1 MRNPFRMIT
10 GLTILKN
17 EPLSKHTS
25 FHIGGNADYFV
36 KVYSKKALVGVLN
49 VIKKRRFRY
58 SIIGAGTNVLVSD
71 RGFRGVII
79 RLDGVFKKIRRK
91 DRYFLCGAG
100 VLINSLLKYA
110 MKSGYGGAEFLAGIP
125 GTVGGAIRGNAGAF
139 GYSIADITD
148 SITVIT
154 ERSIEKNMMKEEV
167 GFAYRSSRIQ
177 KNAIIISV
185 LLRLKKKKR
194 REVMKTINKN
204 LLFRRQ
210 RHPSDYS
217 AGSFFKNPPG
227 FSAGKLI
234 EECGLK
240 GLRVGNAEVST
251 RHANYIINCGQARA
265 SDVMGLAAK
274 VKKIVREKKGI
285 VLKEEVK
292 ILN

>member
-1 MRNPFRMIT
+1 MKTPFRMIT

-17 EPLSKHTS
+17 EPLSRHTS
-25 FHIGGNADYFV
+25 FHIGGSADYFI
-36 KVYSKKALVGVLN
+36 KVYSKKALMRVFN

-58 SIIGAGTNVLVSD
+58 TIIGAGTNVLVSD

-79 RLDGVFKKIRRK
+79 RLDGVFKNIRRK
-91 DRYFLCGAG
+91 DNYFSCGAG
-100 VLINSLLKYA
+100 IFISNLLKYA
-110 MKSGYGGAEFLAGIP
+110 MELGYGGAEFLAGIP

-139 GYSIADITD
+139 GHSIADITD

-154 ERSIEKNMMKEEV
+154 ERGMEKDMMKEEI

-177 KNAIIISV
+177 KNAIIV
-185 LLRLKKKKR
+185 AALLRLRKRKR
-194 REVMKTINKN
+194 REIVKTINKN
-204 LLFRRQ
+204 LLYRRQ
-210 RHPSDYS
+210 RHPSNHS

-240 GLRVGNAEVST
+240 GLRVGNAEVSR
-251 RHANYIINCGQARA
+251 RHANYIINRGQARA
-265 SDVMGLAAK
+265 SDVMRLASK
-274 VKKIVREKKGI
+274 IKKIVREKKGI

>member
-1 MRNPFRMIT
+1 VISPFRVIT
-10 GLTILKN
+10 GITVLKN
-17 EPLSKHTS
+17 EPLSRHTS
-25 FHIGGNADYFV
+25 FHIGGRADYFIRA
-36 KVYSKKALVGVLN
+36 YSRKALIRVLS

-58 SIIGAGTNVLVSD
+58 TIIGAGTNVLVSD
-71 RGFRGVII
+71 RGFRGIII

-91 DRYFLCGAG
+91 DQYFLCGAG
-100 VLINSLLKYA
+100 VLINNLMKYTTGL
-110 MKSGYGGAEFLAGIP
+110 GYGGAEFLAGIP

-139 GYSIADITD
+139 GHSIADITD

-154 ERSIEKNMMKEEV
+154 ECGMEKDMAKEEI
-167 GFAYRSSRIQ
+167 GFAYRSSRIR
-177 KNAIIISV
+177 KNAIIVSA
-185 LLRLKKKKR
+185 LLRLKKRKR
-194 REVMKTINKN
+194 REIMKTINKN
-204 LLFRRQ
+204 LLYRRQ
-210 RHPSDYS
+210 RHPSGYS

-240 GLRVGNAEVST
+240 GFRVGNAEVSR

-265 SDVMGLAAK
+265 SDVMRLAAK
-274 VKKIVREKKGI
+274 VKEIVWEKKGI